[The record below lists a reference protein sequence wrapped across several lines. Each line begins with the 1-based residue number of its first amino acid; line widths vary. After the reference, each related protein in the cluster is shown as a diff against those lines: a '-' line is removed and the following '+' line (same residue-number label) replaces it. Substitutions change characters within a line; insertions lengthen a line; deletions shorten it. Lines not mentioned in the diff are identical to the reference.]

1 MATIHKQITQW
12 RDGLLAPNQN
22 DVLLTLIP
30 EKNAISIVDCYK
42 EDKVFSIEE
51 SAFLKKCFT
60 QHQQHIKETGSPIF
74 GIAQDKIVFD
84 LENVNYQ
91 MPFLLASAT
100 IQKNRF
106 NETFEIEQIED
117 FYINPLL
124 LKVLKLA
131 VLSDDI
137 TEAVDELQKLGLKVE
152 LENGIWAANF
162 HPHRFVLQKEL
173 DAVLEAPQLSE
184 SLKSLFGE
192 ESESTPLEIS
202 EHFLFPADESQRAAI
217 GKTKDNHL
225 VIQGPPGT
233 GKSQVIANLIG
244 KALGKSKSTLLVAE
258 KAVAL
263 QVIFDQLKK
272 KELHHFCV
280 LYHHELKSKHFV
292 RSLQNTWKYLEKLP
306 KKHVV
311 VGQQSELLQQ
321 SLDLTL
327 DRLRQKDLIG
337 GVSFTEFKT
346 LFTPEKNAVYLSK
359 KPTVLEWTKDKV
371 ILKQL
376 EDKGFPIFGS
386 WSKLKTEQNSIKSL
400 EEAMNKTLRLLS
412 DEGLN
417 NDLNII
423 ELQKSIKLSG
433 LVSLFYYNDQALPI
447 DLFEEES
454 KKQKQFLKLFK
465 ELKTLTEKE
474 ELLKDEEAHWKKNF
488 SLSEL
493 QEFLTAVASTTK
505 FSLKY
510 WRTKNKIFKYTDLNL
525 LDATK
530 ALENLMELNTTR
542 RNLINT
548 KEQLRKLDIPEE
560 LPVLEHI
567 HFAITRLNSVDNNE
581 VQTLFKMSKKERLAI
596 KNAVSIHTEI
606 SQLLRTY
613 FNLEEKETIQEQIQ
627 ELKAIF
633 QQLIENSARIES
645 VGDLTKYALNKTKS
659 LKETEEAILNSHWKD
674 FKGRFPTLA
683 EISGSDLSSK
693 VEECI
698 AAFDKESEEF
708 SRLIQQQIKTKFEE
722 YHTLLQTPANKLSEE
737 EKALKKN
744 LRKGK
749 SVLVKAFEK
758 KRVFPSVRELL
769 ESEARFWIQV
779 LHPVFLCSPYSVAK
793 SLPIDFSFHLAVFDE
808 ASQIPLSH
816 IVGSVQRSK
825 RIVIS
830 GDQQQMAP
838 QFYFQKKD
846 HQQADA
852 LHHASFYW
860 ENALLTHHYRSVHP
874 RLIAFSNQYFY
885 ENKLKTFPTVNT
897 QKPIEV
903 ITTDG
908 IFNERSNEKEAQIVA
923 DIIIEHI
930 KNKSFNFGLVAFSQ
944 TQLNAI
950 LEKIPPKYLDQLAD
964 QDAVFVQSLENVQ
977 GDQCEHLIISLGYA
991 KNENG
996 DFHMRFGPLN
1006 QEQGHR
1012 RLNVLMSR
1020 AISKITFVRSVSSD
1034 DFAISANEGVESLRK
1049 LMLFLEEE
1057 QNINLDHVFPTGIKQ
1072 KEQRLAI
1079 SDVSS
1084 TFSNAQMA
1092 LDFYRTS
1099 TQRAWKVEFIL

>member
-1 MATIHKQITQW
+1 
-12 RDGLLAPNQN
+12 
-22 DVLLTLIP
+22 
-30 EKNAISIVDCYK
+30 
-42 EDKVFSIEE
+42 
-51 SAFLKKCFT
+51 
-60 QHQQHIKETGSPIF
+60 
-74 GIAQDKIVFD
+74 
-84 LENVNYQ
+84 
-91 MPFLLASAT
+91 
-100 IQKNRF
+100 
-106 NETFEIEQIED
+106 
-117 FYINPLL
+117 
-124 LKVLKLA
+124 
-131 VLSDDI
+131 
-137 TEAVDELQKLGLKVE
+137 
-152 LENGIWAANF
+152 
-162 HPHRFVLQKEL
+162 
-173 DAVLEAPQLSE
+173 
-184 SLKSLFGE
+184 
-192 ESESTPLEIS
+192 
-202 EHFLFPADESQRAAI
+202 
-217 GKTKDNHL
+217 
-225 VIQGPPGT
+225 
-233 GKSQVIANLIG
+233 
-244 KALGKSKSTLLVAE
+244 
-258 KAVAL
+258 
-263 QVIFDQLKK
+263 
-272 KELHHFCV
+272 
-280 LYHHELKSKHFV
+280 
-292 RSLQNTWKYLEKLP
+292 
-306 KKHVV
+306 
-311 VGQQSELLQQ
+311 
-321 SLDLTL
+321 
-327 DRLRQKDLIG
+327 
-337 GVSFTEFKT
+337 
-346 LFTPEKNAVYLSK
+346 
-359 KPTVLEWTKDKV
+359 
-371 ILKQL
+371 
-376 EDKGFPIFGS
+376 
-386 WSKLKTEQNSIKSL
+386 
-400 EEAMNKTLRLLS
+400 
-412 DEGLN
+412 
-417 NDLNII
+417 
-423 ELQKSIKLSG
+423 
-433 LVSLFYYNDQALPI
+433 
-447 DLFEEES
+447 
-454 KKQKQFLKLFK
+454 
-465 ELKTLTEKE
+465 
-474 ELLKDEEAHWKKNF
+474 
-488 SLSEL
+488 
-493 QEFLTAVASTTK
+493 
-505 FSLKY
+505 
-510 WRTKNKIFKYTDLNL
+510 
-525 LDATK
+525 
-530 ALENLMELNTTR
+530 
-542 RNLINT
+542 
-548 KEQLRKLDIPEE
+548 
-560 LPVLEHI
+560 
-567 HFAITRLNSVDNNE
+567 
-581 VQTLFKMSKKERLAI
+581 
-596 KNAVSIHTEI
+596 
-606 SQLLRTY
+606 
-613 FNLEEKETIQEQIQ
+613 
-627 ELKAIF
+627 
-633 QQLIENSARIES
+633 
-645 VGDLTKYALNKTKS
+645 
-659 LKETEEAILNSHWKD
+659 
-674 FKGRFPTLA
+674 
-683 EISGSDLSSK
+683 
-693 VEECI
+693 
-698 AAFDKESEEF
+698 ESEEF

-749 SVLVKAFEK
+749 SILVKAFEK

-769 ESEARFWIQV
+769 ENEARFWIQI